1 MTLKNYV
8 AGLLLTLGFA
18 LGGCASAP
26 PGPGVERSEVIA
38 AIDKVNG
45 YWQARNPAQETAF
58 WNVAAYHTG
67 NIEAYRVTG
76 SEGYRRYSEAWAEH
90 NQWMG
95 AKSGDKASWK
105 YNYGETDE
113 YVLFGDW
120 QICFQVYADLYQ
132 LAKDPRK
139 IARAREVME
148 YQMSTPNKDYWWWVD
163 GLYMVMPVMTKMY
176 KITGNRQYLEKLH
189 EYYSY
194 AGSIMYDPEAR
205 LYYRDA
211 RYVYPQH
218 KSVNGKKDFWA
229 RGDGWVFAG
238 LARVLAELPQDDP
251 HRGEYVQRLQ
261 DMAAALAP
269 LQQPEG
275 YWTRSL
281 MDPAH
286 APGPETS
293 GTAFFTYGL
302 LWGINNGLLPRDRY
316 LPVALRGWRYLTTVA
331 MQPSGKLG
339 YIQPIGDRA
348 IPGQVVD
355 QNSTA
360 HFGVGAFLLAGAE
373 MVRLLDK

>member
-45 YWQARNPAQETAF
+45 YWQSRNPAQETAF

-76 SEGYRRYSEAWAEH
+76 NEGYRRYSEAWAEH
-90 NQWMG
+90 NQWAG

-105 YNYGETDE
+105 YHYGETDE

-176 KITGNRQYLEKLH
+176 KITGNRQYLEKLN

-331 MQPSGKLG
+331 LQPGGKLG

-360 HFGVGAFLLAGAE
+360 HFGVGAFLLAAAE